1 MSKLGG
7 FFNIFIALLAI
18 AAAVVSFFLFE
29 RRQEF
34 RGRADKLA
42 AALTE
47 SVASLDQDSASGTSE
62 KVTFTPGTL
71 DTPETGTLGWKA
83 YRDAKDAQSFLD
95 VFKMT
100 PPPYAAFDEPL
111 KAAKE
116 LAAGVNTQ
124 RNFLADRMVEAGG
137 TLGLDSKYLTS
148 DALKSLKEPEA
159 YQKESE
165 KLVQLAKDVKAR
177 DDSII
182 GALVASS
189 KMIKHPLKASDF
201 QNRSRKKDADGTEV
215 YGAFQHQKSLKSFQS
230 NVKNLKTQSDRYA
243 KTLMAATE
251 KINQYKWKAN
261 RKNIAD
267 EKKYAGELGK
277 LEADFKEVNNKLLEL
292 VKTQKEL
299 KKLQISLEDAQDELK
314 LTKAELNK
322 SRQTLLAE
330 RAAKQG
336 ANATQTGGP
345 AVDIPAEPTKVETI
359 DPDLKG
365 RILEVNK
372 QWKFVIVDL
381 GFDKIKEEVDILI
394 ARGEHFVARAKVTK
408 VFRQISIAEIV
419 SETQA
424 LPVEAGDRVLLPKDF
439 EER

>member
-18 AAAVVSFFLFE
+18 AAVAVSFLLFE

-47 SVASLDQDSASGTSE
+47 SVASLDQESASGTSE

-71 DTPETGTLGWKA
+71 DTPESGTLGWKA
-83 YRDAKDAQSFLD
+83 YREAKDAQSFLD
-95 VFKMT
+95 VFKLT

-111 KAAKE
+111 KAAKD
-116 LAAGVNTQ
+116 LAAGVSTQ
-124 RNFLADRMVEAGG
+124 RNFLADRMVEVGG
-137 TLGLDSKYLTS
+137 TLGLDSKHLTS
-148 DALKSLKEPEA
+148 DELKSLKEPEA
-159 YQKESE
+159 YKKGGE
-165 KLVQLAKDVKAR
+165 KLLQLAKDLKAR

-189 KMIKHPLKASDF
+189 KTIKHPLKTSDF

-215 YGAFQHQKSLKSFQS
+215 YGAFQHQKPLKSFQG

-243 KTLMAATE
+243 KTLIAATE

-261 RKNIAD
+261 RKNIGD

-277 LEADFKEVNNKLLEL
+277 LEADFKEVNNKLIEL

-322 SRQTLLAE
+322 SRKTLLAE
-330 RAAKQG
+330 RAKQG
-336 ANATQTGGP
+336 AEASQTGGP
-345 AVDIPAEPTKVETI
+345 AVDIPAEPTKVEEI

-394 ARGEHFVARAKVTK
+394 ARGDRFVARAKVTK

-439 EER
+439 KER